1 MIIAE
6 PIKHGIVYI
15 ICNSRFGLI
24 IISEIKIKTNPTIK
38 KICLLNLLKFCFG
51 K

>member
-24 IISEIKIKTNPTIK
+24 ITSEIKIKTNPKIK
-38 KICLLNLLKFCFG
+38 NLFI
-51 K
+51 